1 MMCFLLLN
9 IFKNNLM
16 IKQIISIIFITLW
29 TIFSTYGFI
38 TPFLVINQEKMFVE
52 TLKKSFQILTSYALK
67 YGFGVNLKCN
77 MNITQTKNK
86 VDILIAN
93 HISTIDSFILLS
105 MLEHMNISNFIMV
118 GKKDLIY
125 TPGVGLIFMF
135 GDHIKLARNW
145 EEDKLTIDN
154 QLENIKEGIIV
165 LFPEGTRYT
174 EQKFKEG
181 QEFSMKNNLPVYD
194 NLLVPKSKG
203 FEAIYNNLRNNNKLG
218 NIYDTTIILDNKNL
232 IDIFQKDFNNVHIIN
247 RIINKKELENKEF
260 KSWLLEKWLEKD
272 NLIKTY
278 SKIKY
283 ENMHLELDENLL
295 FLNLFIYYNVF
306 VLLIDNK
313 EFRYYFL
320 TLIAMAYIITY
331 LKRNRFVKKVE

>member
-1 MMCFLLLN
+1 
-9 IFKNNLM
+9 M
-16 IKQIISIIFITLW
+16 IKQIIATIFIILW

-38 TPFLVINQEKMFVE
+38 TPFLIINQEKMFVE
-52 TLKKSFQILTSYALK
+52 TLKNSFQILVSYVLK
-67 YGFGVNLKCN
+67 YGFGINLKCN

-86 VDILIAN
+86 IDILISN
-93 HISTIDSFILLS
+93 HVATVDSFILLS
-105 MLEHMNISNFIMV
+105 MLEQMNISNFIMV

-125 TPGVGLIFMF
+125 TPGIGMLIMF

-145 EEDKLTIDN
+145 EEDKYTIDK

-174 EQKFKEG
+174 EEKFKEA
-181 QEFSMKNNLPVYD
+181 QEFSKKNNLPVYD

-203 FEAIYNNLRNNNKLG
+203 FEAIYNNLKINNKLG
-218 NIYDTTIILDNKNL
+218 NIYDSTMILENTNL
-232 IDIFQKDFNNVHIIN
+232 FDLFKKDSTNVHLIN
-247 RIINKKELENKEF
+247 RILNKEELENKDF
-260 KSWLLEKWLEKD
+260 KSWLLEKWSEKD
-272 NLIKTY
+272 NIIKTY

-283 ENMHLELDENLL
+283 ENMYPEIDENLL

-306 VLLIDNK
+306 ILLIENK

-320 TLIAMAYIITY
+320 TLIVISYVITY
-331 LKRNRFVKKVE
+331 MKRNQFGKKVE

>member
-1 MMCFLLLN
+1 
-9 IFKNNLM
+9 M

-38 TPFLVINQEKMFVE
+38 TPFLIINQEKMFVE
-52 TLKKSFQILTSYALK
+52 TLKKSFQVLTSFVLK
-67 YGFGVNLKCN
+67 YGFGINLKCN

-93 HISTIDSFILLS
+93 HIATIDSFILLS
-105 MLEHMNISNFIMV
+105 MLEHMNISNFIMI

-145 EEDKLTIDN
+145 EEDKNTIDK

-174 EQKFKEG
+174 EEKFKEG
-181 QEFSMKNNLPVYD
+181 QEFSRKNNLPVYD

-203 FEAIYNNLRNNNKLG
+203 FQAIYNNLKNKNKLG
-218 NIYDTTIILDNKNL
+218 NIYDSTIILENKNL
-232 IDIFQKDFNNVHIIN
+232 IDLFKKDSTNVHLIN
-247 RIINKKELENKEF
+247 RILNKEELENKDF
-260 KSWLLEKWLEKD
+260 KSWLLEKWSEKD

-283 ENMHLELDENLL
+283 ENMYLELDENFL

-306 VLLIDNK
+306 ILLIENK

-320 TLIAMAYIITY
+320 TLIVIAYIITY
-331 LKRNRFVKKVE
+331 LKRNQFVKKS